1 MAELWPKYVWPLYTY
16 LRLFCSN
23 VLETLLL
30 LLVEHHI
37 SPLPSSILCE
47 WCVRN
52 IVVIIS
58 LTSHLPA
65 PSNVKLPHSFQCHGG
80 CVNCLQWNKSGQ
92 YLLSGSDDT
101 NVCLWEPLSH
111 KLITTIPSH
120 HEQNVFSVKVGVLW
134 ATLSSFLKSVLEN
147 MPLLC
152 VHCCIISYP
161 QKTDSWTR
169 HNKNDMEILEYYSL
183 IALMIL

>member
-1 MAELWPKYVWPLYTY
+1 MCQKH
-16 LRLFCSN
+16 FCYYQFNITSPRSPPVSSVSY

-120 HEQNVFSVKVGVLW
+120 HEQNVFSVKVGV
-134 ATLSSFLKSVLEN
+134 N
-147 MPLLC
+147 
-152 VHCCIISYP
+152 
-161 QKTDSWTR
+161 
-169 HNKNDMEILEYYSL
+169 EYYGQL
-183 IALMIL
+183 